1 MGATR
6 NTVERYD
13 AAAVEARWQAVWEDE
28 RAFETSDPPPGADP
42 AESMYVLEMLPYPSG
57 TLHMG
62 HVLVYT
68 LGDVL
73 AHFHRRHGRRVLHP
87 IGFDSFGLPAEN
99 AAIREG
105 GHPREST
112 ERNIAHIR
120 TEMKRIG
127 WSIDWSREL
136 STHSPEYYRW
146 TQWLFLKLYEAG
158 LAYRKEAHV
167 KWCPVDQTV
176 LANEQVKDGRCER
189 CGSVVESRSL
199 EQWFFRT
206 TAYADQMLDDMP
218 LLEWQDRILAMQRHW
233 IGRSE
238 GAEIVFRVGDVNVP
252 VFTTRPDTLHG
263 ATFFVLAPEH
273 QLVDRLAAISPT
285 EAAVRD
291 YVRRT
296 AARTTVERVDP
307 EKEKTGVDT
316 GLTATNP
323 VNGEELPVWVADY
336 VLTDYGTGA
345 IMCVPAHDD
354 RDREFAERFG
364 LPIRPVVGEDG
375 RLVDSG
381 EFTGRGHVEGGRE
394 IVQHLAERGL
404 AKPAV
409 SYRLRDWI
417 LSRQRYWGCPIP
429 IVYCEECGTVPVPED
444 QLPVVLPEIRDY
456 LPKGQSPLATAT
468 DWVRTT
474 CPRCGGP
481 ARREAD
487 TMDTFVDSSW
497 YFLRYCD
504 ARNDKAPFERRL
516 VDAWCP
522 VDQYIGGVDH
532 AVMHLIYA
540 RFFVKALA
548 DLGLL
553 GFREPFLRLFS
564 NGWVQLGQTKM
575 SKSKGNVIGPDELLA
590 RYGADPVRLYILFIG
605 PADQDMEWTES
616 GIEGMVRFVRRLWR
630 IAGEVAQTAP
640 DGANGGGPLA
650 RKAHA
655 TIAKVTDDLGRRQ
668 SFNTAIAAIM
678 ELVNEIARDPA
689 GADARFATR
698 TAVSLIQPYAPHLA
712 CELWERLGGER
723 LWEEPWPTADPAMLV
738 TAETTYAIQVNGR
751 VRGEVTVPADAPRE
765 DLLARA
771 REVPNVRT
779 HIDEERVVK
788 EIVVPGRLVNLV
800 TG

>member
-1 MGATR
+1 
-6 NTVERYD
+6 
-13 AAAVEARWQAVWEDE
+13 
-28 RAFETSDPPPGADP
+28 
-42 AESMYVLEMLPYPSG
+42 
-57 TLHMG
+57 
-62 HVLVYT
+62 
-68 LGDVL
+68 
-73 AHFHRRHGRRVLHP
+73 
-87 IGFDSFGLPAEN
+87 
-99 AAIREG
+99 
-105 GHPREST
+105 
-112 ERNIAHIR
+112 
-120 TEMKRIG
+120 
-127 WSIDWSREL
+127 
-136 STHSPEYYRW
+136 
-146 TQWLFLKLYEAG
+146 
-158 LAYRKEAHV
+158 
-167 KWCPVDQTV
+167 
-176 LANEQVKDGRCER
+176 
-189 CGSVVESRSL
+189 
-199 EQWFFRT
+199 
-206 TAYADQMLDDMP
+206 
-218 LLEWQDRILAMQRHW
+218 
-233 IGRSE
+233 
-238 GAEIVFRVGDVNVP
+238 
-252 VFTTRPDTLHG
+252 
-263 ATFFVLAPEH
+263 
-273 QLVDRLAAISPT
+273 
-285 EAAVRD
+285 
-291 YVRRT
+291 
-296 AARTTVERVDP
+296 
-307 EKEKTGVDT
+307 
-316 GLTATNP
+316 
-323 VNGEELPVWVADY
+323 
-336 VLTDYGTGA
+336 
-345 IMCVPAHDD
+345 
-354 RDREFAERFG
+354 
-364 LPIRPVVGEDG
+364 
-375 RLVDSG
+375 
-381 EFTGRGHVEGGRE
+381 
-394 IVQHLAERGL
+394 
-404 AKPAV
+404 
-409 SYRLRDWI
+409 
-417 LSRQRYWGCPIP
+417 
-429 IVYCEECGTVPVPED
+429 VPED